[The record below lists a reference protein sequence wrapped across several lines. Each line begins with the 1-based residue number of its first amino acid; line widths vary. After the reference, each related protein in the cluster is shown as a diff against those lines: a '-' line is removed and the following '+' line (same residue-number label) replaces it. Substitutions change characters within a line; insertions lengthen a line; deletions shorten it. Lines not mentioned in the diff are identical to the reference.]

1 MLQPTEVRAVSAEF
15 LDYSGV
21 IGVFEADFEMEE
33 VSKPEFVELARLFLA
48 APAMYEA
55 LRELMPPENN
65 GWWCPTCR
73 LAVPGQE
80 VTYSEHHTECGTYL
94 GAINNAEWVKKARQ
108 ALKLAEGRCAG
119 E

>member
-15 LDYSGV
+15 LDAGGV
-21 IGVFEADFEMEE
+21 VGVFEADFDIEK

-73 LAVPGQE
+73 LAVPWQE

-94 GAINNAEWVKKARQ
+94 GAVNNAEWLNKARA
-108 ALKLAEGRCAG
+108 ALAKAEGRG
-119 E
+119 

>member
-1 MLQPTEVRAVSAEF
+1 MFTNWELNKCGTFWRPNSGWT
-15 LDYSGV
+15 GV
-21 IGVFEADFEMEE
+21 IEILTPVEGQEE
-33 VSKPEFVELARLFLA
+33 TERLAKMAMA
-48 APAMYEA
+48 APSMFEA

-94 GAINNAEWVKKARQ
+94 GAINNAEW
-108 ALKLAEGRCAG
+108 
-119 E
+119 

>member
-1 MLQPTEVRAVSAEF
+1 MLKPLKVVAISAEF
-15 LDYSGV
+15 NDFYTSG
-21 IGVFEADFEMEE
+21 IYEIAFDTEIISAPDFREMG
-33 VSKPEFVELARLFLA
+33 KLFLA

-55 LRELMPPENN
+55 LRELVPPEDIS

-94 GAINNAEWVKKARQ
+94 GAVNNAEWVKKARA
-108 ALKLAEGRCAG
+108 ALAKAEGRG
-119 E
+119 